1 MPPDPTVRF
10 RPSASGTFNTNDGT
24 FQGNPVPGWDGTNY
38 QLLLGTFEVPSDVTI
53 DVTGDYPLSV
63 IAQGDVK
70 VDGTVAFNGAAPDTS
85 APGTDGGDIR
95 LISFGAIAGTGTISA
110 RGGDGS
116 DSQDGGDGGD
126 VVLQASGDI
135 DIGTVNVDGGSASG
149 GGGVGGGHGGQ
160 ISVVAGGD
168 FDAGILSGRR
178 RQRRRWR

>member
-24 FQGNPVPGWDGTNY
+24 FEGNPVPGWGGTNH

-85 APGTDGGDIR
+85 APGTDGGIG
-95 LISFGAIAGTGTISA
+95 GAGGT
-110 RGGDGS
+110 
-116 DSQDGGDGGD
+116 
-126 VVLQASGDI
+126 
-135 DIGTVNVDGGSASG
+135 G
-149 GGGVGGGHGGQ
+149 GGGGIDGNPGAVGT
-160 ISVVAGGD
+160 V
-168 FDAGILSGRR
+168 LS
-178 RQRRRWR
+178 